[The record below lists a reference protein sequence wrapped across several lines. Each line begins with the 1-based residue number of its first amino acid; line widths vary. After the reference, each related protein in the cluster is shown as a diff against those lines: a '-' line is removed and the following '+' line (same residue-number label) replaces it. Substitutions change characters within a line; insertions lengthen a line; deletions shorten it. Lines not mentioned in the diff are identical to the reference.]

1 MRGRTAAFIPTPAAT
16 RLPPRTTP
24 GPIRTCRMSPS
35 RPGTRRL
42 PSPHLL
48 RLPPATLCPCD
59 LQIGGCDANCCCDP
73 DCAGELAL
81 FTSCS
86 VQKVMYAPFFFKDG
100 QSTLSSIQREVNPD
114 VFCIQSANCK
124 HIFIGTKNKML
135 VLPVNSRWRYRTG
148 VFQLKISNC
157 TLNSFFISLHTSY
170 FLSFPKVWY
179 TVIYSGVGEVL
190 NMIAAVTLGTITST
204 MLPMQQYFQIEF
216 KQENKLL
223 MKFSGNPGY
232 VVGLPLIAGSS
243 THKCKYR
250 LRNGALSLLRR
261 SQDQDCLAAP
271 SQRTPVLFGIDM
283 VSGCTLRLED
293 LANCTQVSEVLL
305 GILKGQNFPEY
316 VASFGNSLPQ
326 NPMDW
331 VPIKNQT
338 TPTVN
343 DCSIPLTLHLE
354 VRWTKFGSLVNPQ
367 AQIISGSFVSVTSS
381 VAFIDVSAQADAGY
395 KATPTI
401 DAKLPF
407 DFFFPFV

>member
-1 MRGRTAAFIPTPAAT
+1 D
-16 RLPPRTTP
+16 
-24 GPIRTCRMSPS
+24 SPLHS
-35 RPGTRRL
+35 
-42 PSPHLL
+42 
-48 RLPPATLCPCD
+48 ATLCPCD

-157 TLNSFFISLHTSY
+157 TLNSFFMYISLHTSY

-243 THKCKYR
+243 TAEYP
-250 LRNGALSLLRR
+250 L
-261 SQDQDCLAAP
+261 
-271 SQRTPVLFGIDM
+271 
-283 VSGCTLRLED
+283 
-293 LANCTQVSEVLL
+293 SEVLL

-343 DCSIPLTLHLE
+343 DFNSGFPSQSCSIPLTLHLE